1 MRKDIALFSAI
12 LEQHTCWETRVGCTV
27 KIWVA
32 TLCLKNIG
40 GTGKNM
46 DAVRGSGGTKSVV
59 LDMR

>member
-1 MRKDIALFSAI
+1 V
-12 LEQHTCWETRVGCTV
+12 CWETRVGCTV

-40 GTGKNM
+40 GTGKNL

-59 LDMR
+59 LDTR